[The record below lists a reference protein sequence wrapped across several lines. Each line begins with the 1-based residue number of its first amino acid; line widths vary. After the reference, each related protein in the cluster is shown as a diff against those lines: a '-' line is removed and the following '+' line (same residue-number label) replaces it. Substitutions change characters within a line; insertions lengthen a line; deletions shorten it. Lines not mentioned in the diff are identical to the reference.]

1 MTGGSSS
8 GGFEGDAVSESFELG
23 DEASGGSF
31 GVAAAEVVAAGFA
44 VELAGLQHVPAR
56 AEDRVFDGA
65 ERPSVAAAGAQALVL
80 RGEVDVVGAA
90 RGHRC
95 LGQGGVEPLGAVSG
109 LSGASFAGGAVV
121 AGTLAGPTGEVALG
135 GAAAHVD

>member
-1 MTGGSSS
+1 MSGGSSS

-65 ERPSVAAAGAQALVL
+65 ERPSVAAALVL
-80 RGEVDVVGAA
+80 ISLFGSPTTTTASLVHQGARRGPVSVAFPTNSDAAVATSAA
-90 RGHRC
+90 RFH
-95 LGQGGVEPLGAVSG
+95 AY
-109 LSGASFAGGAVV
+109 
-121 AGTLAGPTGEVALG
+121 
-135 GAAAHVD
+135 

>member
-65 ERPSVAAAGAQALVL
+65 ERPSVAAAGAQALGP
-80 RGEVDVVGAA
+80 RGEGRRAGRAPRPPPPRASRAAPPRAPAGAFP
-90 RGHRC
+90 G
-95 LGQGGVEPLGAVSG
+95 
-109 LSGASFAGGAVV
+109 
-121 AGTLAGPTGEVALG
+121 
-135 GAAAHVD
+135 